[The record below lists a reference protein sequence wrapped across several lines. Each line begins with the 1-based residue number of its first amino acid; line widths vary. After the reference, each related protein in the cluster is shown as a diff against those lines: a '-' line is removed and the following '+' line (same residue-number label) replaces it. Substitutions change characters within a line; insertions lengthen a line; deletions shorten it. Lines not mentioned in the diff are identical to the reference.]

1 MRKQFRNL
9 VFSSGVM
16 FVLVASWAW
25 GETQP
30 GAAMFNPKEY
40 AVFAKDQQL
49 ACASVG
55 ETPLTAGKV
64 SMSDFTG

>member
-25 GETQP
+25 GISQT

-40 AVFAKDQQL
+40 ARAWASEQH

-55 ETPLTAGKV
+55 ETPLTAGKIQ
-64 SMSDFTG
+64 MNDFTG